1 MWACMSLLLKSV
13 RFFLSVFILN
23 ETKMNIFNN
32 KRDNVRKT
40 DIINHLDTLTAKKPR
55 HIKQK
60 SEGMDST
67 GKNKSS

>member
-60 SEGMDST
+60 SEVMDSK

>member
-1 MWACMSLLLKSV
+1 MWACMSLLLKWV
-13 RFFLSVFILN
+13 RFFLSAFILN

-60 SEGMDST
+60 SEVMDSK